1 MTPRAV
7 SAPLYQV
14 KGWIQ
19 FIGIVLLVAGIL
31 YAITII
37 GLIVA
42 WLPIWLGVLL
52 IQVSRRLNDAY
63 LAGDEPSLWDVLWK
77 LKTFFKVSGVATL
90 IYLILAVLG
99 LAIGLARI
107 YYVE

>member
-14 KGWIQ
+14 KGWIK

-77 LKTFFKVSGVATL
+77 LKTFFKVSGVAIL
-90 IYLILAVLG
+90 IYLILFA
-99 LAIGLARI
+99 LALAMALAGFFPL
-107 YYVE
+107 E

>member
-1 MTPRAV
+1 MNPRSV

-14 KGWIQ
+14 KGWIK
-19 FIGIVLLVAGIL
+19 FIGVVLLVAGII

-52 IQVSRRLNDAY
+52 IQVSNRINDAH
-63 LAGDEPSLWDVLWK
+63 LADQERSLWDVLWK
-77 LKTFFKVSGVATL
+77 LKTFFKVLGMATL
-90 IYLILAVLG
+90 IYLILVALG
-99 LAIGLARI
+99 IAIALARF
-107 YYVE
+107 YSFE